1 MINKSKISRIIKS
14 ALKKR
19 DFENLNDNL
28 NTHLLNYE
36 NGWSKII
43 FSFGRYDTININ
55 LLRRINQVDSI
66 WDQFSTI
73 ITSNFPKEGFFI
85 QTHIPIIAQHCEEFH
100 NDLDPLGNLDEILKN
115 PDKLEEAFSFGLD
128 NAILPFLE
136 KVNEISY
143 LDELINKPTDKY
155 ESLYKILSGGT
166 HVLFKKVLVSQ
177 LNNSENKDEVE
188 SFVRDLF
195 EEKLNVKGSKPTFQL
210 FNKTLDDL
218 ISISSEISKN
228 EEV

>member
-14 ALKKR
+14 ALEKR

-28 NTHLLNYE
+28 NTHLLNHE

-177 LNNSENKDEVE
+177 LNNSENKNEVE
-188 SFVRDLF
+188 NFVRDLF

-218 ISISSEISKN
+218 ISISSEKSKN